1 MMASIS
7 DVIIAVII
15 VLILIISIM
24 MIAPCGTIAPLA
36 ILATGAA
43 VYKLY
48 DMVCYNSPVV
58 YGGARSTRKPKGSL
72 VKERTS
78 SNRTIR
84 PRDFELRALDYGS
97 IRSLHAGRDQIVTG
111 LDADYSA
118 WKISQLLLAIMCD
131 PSAPAV
137 GVRCRVILEGWVS
150 KQFSKA
156 IRHGKVPDLVAP
168 YGALDFALRN
178 PASLAQAMRLA
189 HIDSGAVDRVQHKLD
204 ILLTEVT
211 NDPLKYTLTHAVAA
225 NTAIAESIANTAVVK
240 STASAAVVETDL
252 GWSAGDFRLARTPRL
267 TEMAAMAGSTAM
279 VRCCLRYGS
288 MLAASHHWA
297 APTAVFDALWRLG
310 VRNEAFASPLN
321 SGLFGRPSSRYF
333 SLFRDTDGPFGSQG
347 SVFAQSAEE
356 LSKYEGGWELNPPF
370 VFGLMLQA
378 ADLAVA
384 LAKKRD
390 VVFIIRAHDPA
401 INPVSPYAVLAEAA
415 VASIILPA
423 GTYAYEAATA
433 SGNVLKAA
441 SFPSH
446 ILYAGPR
453 SPSSATALLEELRAA
468 WPAAPSRLES
478 AFNTIRDGA
487 RLAQMRALASARTI
501 NPDDFWR
508 PIATA
513 LATIDQASDL
523 ASKSAS
529 DSLAESATWRSNI
542 GGALVLKVLALDD
555 ARPSN
560 RWLREQISIPQN
572 EATSL
577 SSVFRIAMLVGLW
590 LGDPDPNLSADYSTS
605 GLESVAA
612 YVDSKTEVILSAQIS
627 TPLWSALIASSK
639 FE

>member
-1 MMASIS
+1 
-7 DVIIAVII
+7 
-15 VLILIISIM
+15 
-24 MIAPCGTIAPLA
+24 
-36 ILATGAA
+36 
-43 VYKLY
+43 
-48 DMVCYNSPVV
+48 
-58 YGGARSTRKPKGSL
+58 
-72 VKERTS
+72 
-78 SNRTIR
+78 
-84 PRDFELRALDYGS
+84 
-97 IRSLHAGRDQIVTG
+97 
-111 LDADYSA
+111 
-118 WKISQLLLAIMCD
+118 
-131 PSAPAV
+131 
-137 GVRCRVILEGWVS
+137 
-150 KQFSKA
+150 
-156 IRHGKVPDLVAP
+156 
-168 YGALDFALRN
+168 
-178 PASLAQAMRLA
+178 MRLA
-189 HIDSGAVDRVQHKLD
+189 HIDSDTIDRVQHKLD

-211 NDPLKYTLTHAVAA
+211 DDPLKYTLTHAVAA
-225 NTAIAESIANTAVVK
+225 
-240 STASAAVVETDL
+240 STPVVESDI

-401 INPVSPYAVLAEAA
+401 INPVSPYARLAEAA

-513 LATIDQASDL
+513 LATIDQAS
-523 ASKSAS
+523 
-529 DSLAESATWRSNI
+529 ESATWRSNI
-542 GGALVLKVLALDD
+542 GGALVPKVLALDD

-590 LGDPDPNLSADYSTS
+590 LGDPDPNLSADYSAS

>member
-1 MMASIS
+1 MASIS
-7 DVIIAVII
+7 DVIFAVII
-15 VLILIISIM
+15 VLILIICAVA
-24 MIAPCGTIAPLA
+24 IAPCGTIAPLA

-58 YGGARSTRKPKGSL
+58 YGGAGSTRKPKGSL
-72 VKERTS
+72 VKERGASTRV
-78 SNRTIR
+78 NRL
-84 PRDFELRALDYGS
+84 RDFELRTLEYGS
-97 IRSLHAGRDQIVTG
+97 IKNLHAGRDQIVTG

-131 PSAPAV
+131 PIAPAV

-156 IRHGKVPDLVAP
+156 IRHGRVPDLAAP

-178 PASLAQAMRLA
+178 PASLTQAMRLA
-189 HIDSGAVDRVQHKLD
+189 HIDSGAIDRVQHKLD
-204 ILLTEVT
+204 MLLTEVT
-211 NDPLKYTLTHAVAA
+211 HNPLKYTLAH
-225 NTAIAESIANTAVVK
+225 AIAESKA
-240 STASAAVVETDL
+240 STAVVETDL
-252 GWSAGDFRLARTPRL
+252 GWSAGDFRLTRTPRL

-347 SVFAQSAEE
+347 SVFAQTVDE

-401 INPVSPYAVLAEAA
+401 INPVSPYARLAEAA

-433 SGNVLKAA
+433 AGNVLKAA

-453 SPSSATALLEELRAA
+453 SPSSAAALLEELRAA

-487 RLAQMRALASARTI
+487 RLAQMRALASAAASPI
-501 NPDDFWR
+501 DPDEFWR
-508 PIATA
+508 PIAAA
-513 LATIDQASDL
+513 LATVDQASDSA
-523 ASKSAS
+523 ASA
-529 DSLAESATWRSNI
+529 AAWQPNI
-542 GGALVLKVLALDD
+542 GGALTLTILALDD

-560 RWLREQISIPQN
+560 RWLREQLSIPQN
-572 EATSL
+572 EPTSL

-590 LGDPDPNLSADYSTS
+590 LGDPDPNLSADYNAS
-605 GLESVAA
+605 GLGSLAA
-612 YVDSKTEVILSAQIS
+612 HVDSKTEVILSAQIS